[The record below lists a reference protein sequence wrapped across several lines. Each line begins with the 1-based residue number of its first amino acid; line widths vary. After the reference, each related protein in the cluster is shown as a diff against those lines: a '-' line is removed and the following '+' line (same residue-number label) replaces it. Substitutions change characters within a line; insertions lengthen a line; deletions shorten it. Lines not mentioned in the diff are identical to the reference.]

1 MDIIM
6 LLVIASTI
14 LNVHMI
20 NMPKKTMRLMY
31 SNVLIIQIVMKK
43 TTGLI
48 LILKLVLKS
57 GVMITVNSL

>member
-1 MDIIM
+1 M
-6 LLVIASTI
+6 LNYVM
-14 LNVHMI
+14 N
-20 NMPKKTMRLMY
+20 
-31 SNVLIIQIVMKK
+31 VMKK

>member
-20 NMPKKTMRLMY
+20 NMPNKTMKLMY
-31 SNVLIIQIVMKK
+31 SNVLIIQIAMKK

-48 LILKLVLKS
+48 LILKNVLKS
-57 GVMITVNSL
+57 GVMIIVNSL